1 MVNKFA
7 YGTFPSTRQRRN
19 RMTDWSRRMVAETRL
34 TSHDLILPVFVID
47 GSNERTPI
55 PSMPGVERQSVDVLV
70 ETAKHAEKLGIPAL
84 ALFPYIDA
92 SLKTKDAREAY
103 NPDNVVCRAVKAI
116 KDACPNLGVITDVA
130 LDPFNADGQDG
141 IVVDGQILNDETTE
155 ALVRQALVQAQAGCD
170 VVAPSDMMD
179 GRIGA
184 IRKALEGESLKNVQ
198 IMAYSAKY
206 ASSFYGPF
214 RDAIGS
220 ASALGKADKKTYQL
234 DPANSDEAMREVA
247 YDLDEG
253 ADSVIVKP
261 GLPYLDVLY
270 RVRQEFG
277 VPVFAYQV
285 SGEYAMIRAAAQ
297 NGWLDYIGCA
307 IETLSCFKRA
317 GASGILTYSAIEVAE
332 AIEG

>member
-47 GSNERTPI
+47 GKNERTPI
-55 PSMPGVERQSVDVLV
+55 PSMPGVERQSVDILV

-116 KDACPNLGVITDVA
+116 KDSCPNLGVITDVA

-184 IRKALEGESLKNVQ
+184 IRKVLEESSLKNVQ

-206 ASSFYGPF
+206 ASAFYGPF

-270 RVRQEFG
+270 RVKQEFG

-285 SGEYAMIRAAAQ
+285 SGEYAMMRAAGQ

-317 GASGILTYSAIEVAE
+317 GASGVLTYSAVEVAE
-332 AIEG
+332 ALEG

>member
-7 YGTFPSTRQRRN
+7 YGTFPTTRQRRN

-34 TSHDLILPVFVID
+34 TAHDLILPVFVID
-47 GSNERTPI
+47 GSNERTAI
-55 PSMPGVERQSVDVLV
+55 PSMPGVERQSVDELV
-70 ETAKHAEKLGIPAL
+70 KTAKHAEKLGIPAL
-84 ALFPYIDA
+84 ALFPYVDD

-103 NPDNVVCRAVKAI
+103 NPDNVVCRATKAI

-184 IRKALEGESLKNVQ
+184 IRKTLESENLINVQ
-198 IMAYSAKY
+198 IMSYSAKY

-234 DPANSDEAMREVA
+234 DPANTDEAMREVA
-247 YDLDEG
+247 YDLAEG

-261 GLPYLDVLY
+261 GLPYLDVLQ

-285 SGEYAMIRAAAQ
+285 SGEYAMLRAAGQ

-317 GASGILTYSAIEVAE
+317 GASGVLTYSAIEVAE
-332 AIEG
+332 ALAQ

>member
-1 MVNKFA
+1 M
-7 YGTFPSTRQRRN
+7 
-19 RMTDWSRRMVAETRL
+19 
-34 TSHDLILPVFVID
+34 
-47 GSNERTPI
+47 
-55 PSMPGVERQSVDVLV
+55 
-70 ETAKHAEKLGIPAL
+70 
-84 ALFPYIDA
+84 
-92 SLKTKDAREAY
+92 
-103 NPDNVVCRAVKAI
+103 
-116 KDACPNLGVITDVA
+116 
-130 LDPFNADGQDG
+130 
-141 IVVDGQILNDETTE
+141 
-155 ALVRQALVQAQAGCD
+155 RQALVQAQAGCD

-179 GRIGA
+179 GRIRA
-184 IRKALEGESLKNVQ
+184 IRKVLETESLKNVQ

-261 GLPYLDVLY
+261 GLPYLDVLN

-285 SGEYAMIRAAAQ
+285 SGEYAMLRAAGQ
-297 NGWLDYIGCA
+297 N
-307 IETLSCFKRA
+307 LSL
-317 GASGILTYSAIEVAE
+317 IHI
-332 AIEG
+332 

>member
-7 YGTFPSTRQRRN
+7 YGAFPSTRQRRN

-47 GSNERTPI
+47 GKNERAAI
-55 PSMPGVERQSVDVLV
+55 PSMPGVERQSIDILLK
-70 ETAKHAEKLGIPAL
+70 TAKHAEKLGIPAL

-103 NPDNVVCRAVKAI
+103 NPDNIVCRAVKAI

-130 LDPFNADGQDG
+130 LDPFNVDGQDG

-170 VVAPSDMMD
+170 VVGPSDMMD

-184 IRKALEGESLKNVQ
+184 IRKVLEETNLKNVQ

-206 ASSFYGPF
+206 ASAFYGPF

-270 RVRQEFG
+270 RVKQEFG

-285 SGEYAMIRAAAQ
+285 SGEYAMIRAAGQ

-332 AIEG
+332 ALEG

>member
-34 TSHDLILPVFVID
+34 TAHDLILPVFVID
-47 GSNERTPI
+47 GQNERAPI
-55 PSMPGVERQSVDVLV
+55 PSMPGVERQSIDVLV
-70 ETAKHAEKLGIPAL
+70 ETAKHAEKLEIPAL
-84 ALFPYIDA
+84 ALFPYIDT

-184 IRKALEGESLKNVQ
+184 IRKVLEEANLKNVQ
-198 IMAYSAKY
+198 IMSYSAKY
-206 ASSFYGPF
+206 ASAFYGPF

-261 GLPYLDVLY
+261 GLPYLDVLH
-270 RVRQEFG
+270 RVKQEFG

-285 SGEYAMIRAAAQ
+285 SGEYAMLRAAGQ

-317 GASGILTYSAIEVAE
+317 GASGVLTYSAIEVAE
-332 AIEG
+332 ALEG

>member
-7 YGTFPSTRQRRN
+7 YGTFPTTRQRRN

-34 TSHDLILPVFVID
+34 TAHDLILPVFVID
-47 GSNERTPI
+47 GQNERAPI
-55 PSMPGVERQSVDVLV
+55 PSMPGVERQSIDVLV
-70 ETAKHAEKLGIPAL
+70 ETAKHAEKLEIPAL

-184 IRKALEGESLKNVQ
+184 IRKVLEETNLKNVQ
-198 IMAYSAKY
+198 IMSYSAKY
-206 ASSFYGPF
+206 ASAFYGPF

-261 GLPYLDVLY
+261 GLPYLDVLH
-270 RVRQEFG
+270 RVKQEFG

-285 SGEYAMIRAAAQ
+285 SGEYAMLRAAGQ

-317 GASGILTYSAIEVAE
+317 GASGVLTYSAIEVAE
-332 AIEG
+332 ALEE

>member
-47 GSNERTPI
+47 GKNERTPI

-84 ALFPYIDA
+84 ALFPYIEA

-184 IRKALEGESLKNVQ
+184 IRK
-198 IMAYSAKY
+198 
-206 ASSFYGPF
+206 
-214 RDAIGS
+214 
-220 ASALGKADKKTYQL
+220 
-234 DPANSDEAMREVA
+234 
-247 YDLDEG
+247 
-253 ADSVIVKP
+253 
-261 GLPYLDVLY
+261 
-270 RVRQEFG
+270 
-277 VPVFAYQV
+277 
-285 SGEYAMIRAAAQ
+285 
-297 NGWLDYIGCA
+297 
-307 IETLSCFKRA
+307 TL
-317 GASGILTYSAIEVAE
+317 
-332 AIEG
+332 

>member
-47 GSNERTPI
+47 GKNERTPI
-55 PSMPGVERQSVDVLV
+55 PSMPGVERQSIDILV
-70 ETAKHAEKLGIPAL
+70 ETAKHAEKLAIPAL

-170 VVAPSDMMD
+170 VVGPSDMMD

-184 IRKALEGESLKNVQ
+184 IRKVLEETNLKNVQ
-198 IMAYSAKY
+198 IMSYSAKY
-206 ASSFYGPF
+206 ASAFYGPF

-270 RVRQEFG
+270 RVKQEFG

-285 SGEYAMIRAAAQ
+285 SGEYAMMRAAGQ

-317 GASGILTYSAIEVAE
+317 GASGVLTYSAIEVAE
-332 AIEG
+332 ALEG

>member
-47 GSNERTPI
+47 GKNERTPI
-55 PSMPGVERQSVDVLV
+55 PSMPGVERQSVDILV

-184 IRKALEGESLKNVQ
+184 IRKILEEANLKNVQ

-206 ASSFYGPF
+206 ASAFYGPF

-270 RVRQEFG
+270 RVKQE
-277 VPVFAYQV
+277 
-285 SGEYAMIRAAAQ
+285 
-297 NGWLDYIGCA
+297 
-307 IETLSCFKRA
+307 
-317 GASGILTYSAIEVAE
+317 
-332 AIEG
+332 

>member
-1 MVNKFA
+1 MSHPVTH
-7 YGTFPSTRQRRN
+7 GTFPRTRLRRN

-34 TSHDLILPVFVID
+34 SVDDLILPVFVID
-47 GSNERTPI
+47 GKGQRTPI
-55 PSMPGVERQSVDVLV
+55 PSMPGVDRQSVDILI

-84 ALFPYIDA
+84 ALFPYIDPA
-92 SLKTKDAREAY
+92 LKTTDAREAY
-103 NPDNVVCRAVKAI
+103 NPDNIVCRAIKAI

-130 LDPFNADGQDG
+130 LDPFNANGQDG
-141 IVVDGQILNDETTE
+141 VVVNGEILNDETTE

-184 IRKALEGESLKNVQ
+184 IRDVLESEGLKKVQ
-198 IMAYSAKY
+198 IMAYAAKY
-206 ASSFYGPF
+206 ASAFYGPF

-234 DPANSDEAMREVA
+234 DPANTDEALREVA
-247 YDLDEG
+247 YDIQEG

-261 GLPYLDVLY
+261 GLPYLDILQ
-270 RVRQEFG
+270 RVRENFG

-285 SGEYAMIRAAAQ
+285 SGEYAMLKAAAQ
-297 NGWLDYIGCA
+297 NGWLDYQACA
-307 IETLSCFKRA
+307 LETLSCFKRA
-317 GASGILTYSAIEVAE
+317 GASGILTYSAIDVAE
-332 AIEG
+332 VL

>member
-1 MVNKFA
+1 M
-7 YGTFPSTRQRRN
+7 
-19 RMTDWSRRMVAETRL
+19 
-34 TSHDLILPVFVID
+34 
-47 GSNERTPI
+47 
-55 PSMPGVERQSVDVLV
+55 
-70 ETAKHAEKLGIPAL
+70 
-84 ALFPYIDA
+84 
-92 SLKTKDAREAY
+92 
-103 NPDNVVCRAVKAI
+103 
-116 KDACPNLGVITDVA
+116 ITDVA

-184 IRKALEGESLKNVQ
+184 IRDVLEGENLKNVQ
-198 IMAYSAKY
+198 IMAYAAKY

-234 DPANSDEAMREVA
+234 DPANTDEAMREVA
-247 YDLDEG
+247 YDLNEG

-285 SGEYAMIRAAAQ
+285 SGEYAMLRAAAA
-297 NGWLDYIGCA
+297 NGWLDYLGCA

-332 AIEG
+332 AL